1 LLGPLIAMPWQ
12 LPLDLPHSGE
22 HGRATFLTGEANA
35 AALALVD
42 RWPDWP
48 GNAALIWG
56 PEGTGKTHL
65 AEIWRHRSGAA
76 IVAAA
81 DLAAALNAEILTPHG
96 LVVEAVDGPGVDAS
110 ALFHCLNLARQ
121 GHGSLLLTSRTSGA
135 SLPFALPDLS
145 SRIRALASAGLS
157 EPDED
162 LLRRVLAKL
171 FADRQLN
178 ADPQVL
184 EFLLRRME
192 RSLASANALVRELDR
207 ASLAEGKPITRP
219 FAAAVLGDRLAA
231 ESSGGQGNL
240 FNVNSQDDISK

>member
-1 LLGPLIAMPWQ
+1 MPWQ

-22 HGRATFLTGEANA
+22 HSRAAFLTGEANA

-65 AEIWRHRSGAA
+65 AEIWRQRSGAA
-76 IVAAA
+76 TIAAA
-81 DLAAALNAEILTPHG
+81 DLAEAFSADILTPHG
-96 LVVEAVDGPGVDAS
+96 LVVEAVDGPGVDES

-121 GHGSLLLTSRTSGA
+121 GHGPLLLTSRTPGA

-145 SRIRALASAGLS
+145 SRVRALAAAGLG
-157 EPDED
+157 EPDEN
-162 LLRRVLAKL
+162 LMRRVLAKL

-178 ADPQVL
+178 ADPQLL

-192 RSLASANALVRELDR
+192 RSLAAANALVRQLDR

-219 FAAAVLGDRLAA
+219 FAAAVLGDQLAA
-231 ESSGGQGNL
+231 ESSAGQGDL
-240 FNVNSQDDISK
+240 FDPNP